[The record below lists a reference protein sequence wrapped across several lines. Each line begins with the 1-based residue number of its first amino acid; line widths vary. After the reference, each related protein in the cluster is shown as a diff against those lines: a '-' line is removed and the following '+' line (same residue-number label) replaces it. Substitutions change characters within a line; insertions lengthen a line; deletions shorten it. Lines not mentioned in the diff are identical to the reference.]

1 MIKKKALLVVTLLLL
16 TISLIGCLKEDT
28 VKGEIK
34 GTIEEKYPQQNMI
47 LVLDNSNTR
56 NKIPVD
62 DIEKYEIGDK
72 VEITVYMDPEKNG
85 ATTYENSKFV
95 IKK

>member
-1 MIKKKALLVVTLLLL
+1 MVKKKALLVVTLLLL

-28 VKGEIK
+28 VKGKIK

-47 LVLDNSNTR
+47 LVQDNSNTR

-72 VEITVYMDPEKNG
+72 VEITVYMDPEING
-85 ATTYENSKFV
+85 ATTYKNSKFV

>member
-1 MIKKKALLVVTLLLL
+1 MIKKKELLLITLLLL

-34 GTIEEKYPQQNMI
+34 GTIEEKLPQKNMI
-47 LVLDNSNTR
+47 VVQDQSNIR
-56 NKIPVD
+56 NHIPVD

-72 VEITVYMDPEKNG
+72 VEITVYMHPDKNG
-85 ATTYENSKFV
+85 ATTYENSRIV